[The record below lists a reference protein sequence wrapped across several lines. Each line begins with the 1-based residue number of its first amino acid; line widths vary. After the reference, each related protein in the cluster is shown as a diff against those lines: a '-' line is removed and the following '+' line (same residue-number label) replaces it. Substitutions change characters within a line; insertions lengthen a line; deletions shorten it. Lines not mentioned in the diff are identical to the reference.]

1 MGGAGGTTNGMMLMG
16 EAEGEGLRP
25 RLVVNVEHSWLWE
38 VRATPLAT
46 TPAPVSNAELGGRA
60 RRGLTICCRDRHLL
74 PLYNTPIDLLTD
86 SLYADAGLLI
96 QVHQHDWAIPAG
108 EWKDGRVRSPRTAR
122 EQNIRDVMT
131 VMQVR
136 ENRVTL
142 RDASTV

>member
-1 MGGAGGTTNGMMLMG
+1 MG
-16 EAEGEGLRP
+16 
-25 RLVVNVEHSWLWE
+25 
-38 VRATPLAT
+38 
-46 TPAPVSNAELGGRA
+46 
-60 RRGLTICCRDRHLL
+60 CRDRHLL

-108 EWKDGRVRSPRTAR
+108 EWKDGRVRSPRTPR

-136 ENRVTL
+136 ENRVKLGRIHGMGSALVVRACQSSSLFTACSHL
-142 RDASTV
+142 RAWLLYMLVCDRVCWG